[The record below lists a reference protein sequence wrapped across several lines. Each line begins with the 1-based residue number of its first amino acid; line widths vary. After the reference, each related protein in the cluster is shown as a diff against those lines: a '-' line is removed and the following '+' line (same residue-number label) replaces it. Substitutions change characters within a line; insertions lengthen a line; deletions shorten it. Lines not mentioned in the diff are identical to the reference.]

1 MMNVMRWLLA
11 AVWLGSSLLACQASR
26 EPDRFAPR
34 EFAGR
39 GFRMTIQADVLSNT
53 IKPAPGVSLYDFH
66 VGSTPILFAYAGDTP
81 GWPHF
86 AGAPEHAD
94 DSTLSTGLSARCH
107 SIGNA
112 RECLI
117 ALGDKSPQKLHVWYE
132 KLDGAMAKR
141 ADAIIDS
148 VSTTQ

>member
-1 MMNVMRWLLA
+1 MCLGLCLA
-11 AVWLGSSLLACQASR
+11 ACQASR

-53 IKPAPGVSLYDFH
+53 VNPVVGVTLYDLH
-66 VGSTPILFAYAGDTP
+66 IGSTALLFVFAGDAP
-81 GWPHF
+81 RWPHF
-86 AGAPEHAD
+86 AAASERDERITTAG
-94 DSTLSTGLSARCH
+94 GLSAQCR
-107 SIGNA
+107 NLRDA

-117 ALGDKSPQKLHVWYE
+117 TLGDESPQKLHVWYS
-132 KLDGAMAKR
+132 KLNAAMAKR

-148 VSTTQ
+148 VSTRQ